1 MAIPFHEKIKP
12 PPLGGSP
19 NEATGKWKYNPLK
32 SEITAVMIH
41 TDTYYTRVDTNQ
53 LNYMRM
59 WKNSDINIAKK
70 VPSGYLTVRHGK
82 SPCYFHR

>member
-53 LNYMRM
+53 L
-59 WKNSDINIAKK
+59 IICECGKK
-70 VPSGYLTVRHGK
+70 TMIYPLVI
-82 SPCYFHR
+82 

>member
-1 MAIPFHEKIKP
+1 MVIPPSFGIPLINWQSKNTYWGMAMAIPFHEKIKP

-59 WKNSDINIAKK
+59 WKKQ
-70 VPSGYLTVRHGK
+70 
-82 SPCYFHR
+82 